1 MKDRF
6 RPSSIDDF
14 RHAAGQDMVQI
25 PVLFNRPRTRTEIG
39 TEALA
44 DISEWRRNMTGMAQS
59 RPKVFVMED
68 EKPETMRQTFL
79 ECKAT
84 CEAMAEH
91 GLLKLPYPLVWVE
104 QANLYDDETRR
115 DARFAVLATGYDKEQ
130 IKTHE
135 RYGLPHGDY
144 AVVYR
149 SLSFLFDNRTWYD
162 TIYTGCILVAN
173 GKMETLTACDYPN
186 MEKCLDRLAKE
197 SKVETDPESSFLNDL
212 CMSAVESG
220 KRLVMNLLAALA
232 TSWVD
237 KAETEPKGPVTVSRF
252 FKVKGKAK
260 PKRKVMRVSNSTG
273 YTYVSSFHESAM
285 RRIETAGRKEI
296 LPHLRRGHIH
306 RFWTGPR
313 NDPDRRK
320 LVAKFVEPTW
330 VNAEKNLG
338 MDDVDKR
345 YKVEST
351 A

>member
-1 MKDRF
+1 MKNRF

-25 PVLFNRPRTRTEIG
+25 PVLFNDPRMHKEIG
-39 TEALA
+39 REALA
-44 DISEWRRNMTGMAQS
+44 DISEWRRNLTGMARS

-68 EKPETMRQTFL
+68 EKPETMQQTFL

-91 GLLKLPYPLVWVE
+91 GLLKLPYPRIWVE
-104 QANLYDDETRR
+104 QANLCDDETRR

-130 IKTHE
+130 IKANE
-135 RYGLPHGDY
+135 RNGLPLHGDY
-144 AVVYR
+144 AIVYR
-149 SLSFLFDNRTWYD
+149 SFCFLLDNRAWYD
-162 TIYTGCILVAN
+162 TIYAGCILVAS

-186 MEKCLDRLAKE
+186 LEKLLDRLSRKIKIE
-197 SKVETDPESSFLNDL
+197 NDSESFLNDL
-212 CMSAVESG
+212 CMSAAESG

-260 PKRKVMRVSNSTG
+260 PKRKVMRVGNSTG

-330 VNAEKNLG
+330 VNAEKNLR
-338 MDDVDKR
+338 MDDMDKR